1 MIEQPPD
8 TEEILGQFNR
18 LVRELL
24 RGQTHR
30 NTFVPWEVELLLD
43 IENCHL
49 RESTK
54 EGILLHYQKAV
65 QRRMNRGASSP
76 MKLSKYLGREL

>member
-1 MIEQPPD
+1 MIEEQPD

-24 RGQTHR
+24 RGQIKR
-30 NTFVPWEVELLLD
+30 NTFCPWEVELLLD

-49 RESTK
+49 RESIKGRT
-54 EGILLHYQKAV
+54 LHGYQKAV
-65 QRRMNRGASSP
+65 QRQMDRGASRP
-76 MKLSKYLGREL
+76 MKLSEYLRRES